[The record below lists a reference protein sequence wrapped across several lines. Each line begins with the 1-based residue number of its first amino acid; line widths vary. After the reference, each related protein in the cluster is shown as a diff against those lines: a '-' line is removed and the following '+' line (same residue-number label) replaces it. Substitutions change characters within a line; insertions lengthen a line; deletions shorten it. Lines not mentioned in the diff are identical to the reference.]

1 MVASNT
7 TGCRATVQ
15 QLLQQMPGWKEMTSP
30 GSHTVLSRIERCR
43 TADYGYHAYRCS
55 DSDCGAMQYVYHS
68 CRNRHCP
75 GCGNNKKEEWIEA
88 RMKELLPV
96 KYYHAVFTMPHQLNS
111 LVMGNRKAMFTLL
124 FDATSYTLQKF
135 ANDEK
140 YLAAQPGIIAVLHT
154 WGQQL
159 SFHPHIHCIV
169 SGGGIVHSS
178 PLDGEEPTVSWKEA
192 VKAKHKFLFP
202 VKAVQQVYRAYFLKQ
217 LHKQIDKGI
226 ITMTED
232 QHKDWLTLRT
242 ALYEMD
248 WIVDFKEPMGG
259 PAQVLEYLGRYT
271 HKVAISNHR
280 IKRIDIDNNV
290 TFEYKDYADEGKKK
304 SMTLTGDEFLR
315 RYEQHILPPR
325 FCKIRH
331 YGYLGNYKRK
341 ERVNEIL
348 QTMELP
354 QHAQQAEI
362 SIAIR
367 MIEKY
372 GTNHMLCPGCKK
384 AKLELLYVVDI
395 KGSREKVQRE

>member
-1 MVASNT
+1 MAVSNA
-7 TGCRATVQ
+7 TGCHATVQ
-15 QLLQQMPGWKEMTSP
+15 QLLQQMPCWKDMTWP
-30 GSHTVLSRIERCR
+30 GSHAVLSRIERCR

-96 KYYHAVFTMPHQLNS
+96 KYYHAVFTIPHQLNS

-124 FDATSYTLQKF
+124 FDAASYALLKF
-135 ANDEK
+135 AGDEK
-140 YLAAQPGIIAVLHT
+140 YLGAQPGIIAVLHT

-169 SGGGIVHSS
+169 SGGGI
-178 PLDGEEPTVSWKEA
+178 DKDKRWKEA

-202 VKAVQQVYRAYFLKQ
+202 TKAVQPVYRAYFLKQ
-217 LHKQIDKGI
+217 LQQQIDKGI
-226 ITMTED
+226 VTMSEE

-242 ALYEMD
+242 ALYNMD
-248 WIVDFKEPMGG
+248 WIVDFREPMGG

-280 IKRIDIDNNV
+280 IKHIDIYNNV

-304 SMTLTGDEFLR
+304 SMTLQGDEFLR
-315 RYEQHILPPR
+315 RYEQHLLPPR

-341 ERVNEIL
+341 ERVNGML
-348 QTMELP
+348 QQMELP
-354 QHAQQAEI
+354 QHAQQALV
-362 SIAIR
+362 SSTIR

-372 GTNHMLCPGCKK
+372 GTDAMLCSRCKK
-384 AKLELLYVVDI
+384 AKLELLYIVDI
-395 KGSREKVQRE
+395 KGGKEVQRE

>member
-7 TGCRATVQ
+7 SGSRATVQ
-15 QLLQQMPGWKEMTSP
+15 QLLQQMPGWKEMASP
-30 GSHTVLSRIERCR
+30 GSHAVLSRIERCH
-43 TADYGYHAYRCS
+43 TADFGYHAYRCT
-55 DSDCGAMQYVYHS
+55 DSSCGAMQYVYHS

-96 KYYHAVFTMPHQLNS
+96 KYYHAVFTIPHHLNAI
-111 LVMGNRKAMFTLL
+111 VMGNRTAMFNLL
-124 FDATSYTLQKF
+124 FDAASYTLLKF
-135 ANDEK
+135 AGDPK

-169 SGGGIVHSS
+169 SGGGIDSNKR
-178 PLDGEEPTVSWKEA
+178 WKEA
-192 VKAKHKFLFP
+192 VKARHKFLFP
-202 VKAVQQVYRAYFLKQ
+202 VKAIQPVYRAYFLKQ
-217 LHKQIDKGI
+217 LQKQINIGI
-226 ITMTED
+226 VKMSED
-232 QHKDWLTLRT
+232 QHKDWLALRT
-242 ALYEMD
+242 ALYSMD

-259 PAQVLEYLGRYT
+259 AAQVVEYLGRYT

-280 IKRIDIDNNV
+280 IKRIDTDNNV
-290 TFEYKDYADEGKKK
+290 TFEYKDYADESKKK
-304 SMTLTGDEFLR
+304 SRTLTGAEFLR

-341 ERVNEIL
+341 QRVNEIL
-348 QTMELP
+348 QQMELP
-354 QHAQQAEI
+354 QHPSPVLI
-362 SIAIR
+362 SSSIR

-372 GTNHMLCPGCKK
+372 GGERLLCSSCKI
-384 AKLELLYVVDI
+384 AMLELLYVVDI
-395 KGSREKVQRE
+395 TGKKEVQRE